1 MKHPD
6 QNDDEHSE
14 PVPAVAAPTADE
26 LDVRLGWAE
35 PPDRFDKQL
44 HTIAP
49 GDDTARGQAARALL
63 EIALAGR
70 TASRVRIRCELLR
83 RAAEGSS
90 PAESMVELA
99 RRLKV
104 TRRTLEKARRE
115 LL

>member
-1 MKHPD
+1 M
-6 QNDDEHSE
+6 NDDPSFDERGS
-14 PVPAVAAPTADE
+14 PVPAVEAPTGDE
-26 LDVRLGWAE
+26 IDGRLGWTE

-44 HTIAP
+44 HKIAP
-49 GDDTARGQAARALL
+49 GDDTPRGQAARALL

-83 RAAEGSS
+83 RAAEGDS
-90 PAESMVELA
+90 PAESMAELA

-115 LL
+115 LF